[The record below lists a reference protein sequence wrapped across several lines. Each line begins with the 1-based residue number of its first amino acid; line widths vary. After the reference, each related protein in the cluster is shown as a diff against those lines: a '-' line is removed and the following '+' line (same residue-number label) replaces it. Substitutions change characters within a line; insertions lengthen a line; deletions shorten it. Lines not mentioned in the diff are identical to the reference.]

1 MSINTQFL
9 LNEWILDTLLLLSYN
24 KLMEFKIEIYQT
36 ETGKRPFSQWLK
48 DFKDHL
54 TKAKIRLRLD
64 RLEMGNFGQCE
75 PVGEGV
81 FELKI
86 DFGPGYRVYF
96 AKTGS
101 KCVLLLCGGDKG
113 SQKSDILKAKA
124 YFKDYLSR
132 GDTNE

>member
-1 MSINTQFL
+1 
-9 LNEWILDTLLLLSYN
+9 
-24 KLMEFKIEIYQT
+24 MEYKTEIYQT
-36 ETGKRPFSQWLK
+36 DTGRRPFSLWLN
-48 DFKDHL
+48 DFKSHL

-96 AKTGS
+96 GKIGS

-113 SQKSDILKAKA
+113 SQKRDIQKAKI
-124 YFKDYLSR
+124 YFKDYQSR
-132 GDTNE
+132 GDSNE